1 MHNTL
6 KKRYPSIKTLCI
18 LIACLLPSWGWSQ
31 ETIVSGKVTDVNSGD
46 PIPYANVVFVG
57 TTIGVTTDFEG
68 TYALRTQTPTDSIVV
83 SYIGYKP
90 KKKSV
95 QKGIEQVI
103 NFQVEEDIT
112 RLQEVVF
119 VAGENPAY
127 EILRN
132 VVKNKKTNDKRKLTA
147 YEYDTYTKIE
157 IDVDNIT
164 DKFRQRKV
172 IQKITQVLD
181 SIDVIAGEDG
191 KPILPVLITESVSKI
206 YYRDNPKLRYE
217 NILKSKING
226 LGVED
231 GAMVTQFVG
240 SSFQEYNFYQNWLN
254 IVSKDFVSPIA
265 DGWRLYYEYDLVDSL
280 YLGDEF
286 CYRLDFFPKSPQDL
300 AFTGSMW
307 ITRDDYALKQIDAS
321 VGKEANLNFIEKI
334 KIQQE
339 LAPIEGGAWLP
350 VKNRVL
356 IDVGE
361 LTKVSAG
368 MLAKF
373 YTSNKNFVINK
384 PYQASFYQQPIIMAE
399 DARMNEQE
407 KFWDSLRHEPL
418 SETEKSV
425 YKMID
430 TLTQIPVVRTYTDIV
445 KIFVNGYYKVG
456 KVDVGPYVSM
466 LAINNIEGV
475 RIQPGFKT
483 NISFSNKWVLGAQ
496 VGYGFGDKRMK
507 YTAYVQRILSRQR
520 WTTLSL
526 RATSDLGRV
535 GIDEESAGDNF
546 LLSASQRF
554 GVFRRGYYTHAVRAE
569 FKRELFKGFTQ
580 RVGFRYFTFD
590 PTFNFA
596 YYDNPDD
603 IVNSQV
609 RQSFASSEL
618 ILESRYARDELFI
631 QSDNDR
637 YSLGTTKWPVITV
650 RYIRGFKGI
659 LDSNFDYHKVRLSL
673 YKRIRFGPLGTGYVN
688 LAGESVFTTL
698 PYPLLGLHLG
708 NQSPIYTSVTYNLMN
723 YGEFISDRY
732 ATLQYQHHFE
742 GFLLNRIPLMR
753 KLKWRLVGT
762 ANIIYG
768 SISQANLDINSPIT
782 PDGEPTLPFGYFDNR
797 PYVELGYGVENIFK
811 FLRIDFVHRLTYL
824 NNPDVRKFGILLGF
838 QFDL

>member
-1 MHNTL
+1 VTSIL
-6 KKRYPSIKTLCI
+6 KIRHLLIKPYCI
-18 LIACLLPSWGWSQ
+18 LILFFLPHWVWSQ
-31 ETIVSGKVTDVNSGD
+31 ETIVTGKVTDANTGD
-46 PIPYANVVFVG
+46 PIPYANVVFLG
-57 TTIGVTTDFEG
+57 TQIGVTTDFEG
-68 TYALRTQTPTDSIVV
+68 YYMLQTQTPTDSIVV
-83 SYIGYKP
+83 SYIGYKV
-90 KKKSV
+90 KKKPV
-95 QKGIEQVI
+95 IRGVKQVI
-103 NFQVEEDIT
+103 NYQIEEDIT
-112 RLQEVVF
+112 KLQEVVF
-119 VAGENPAY
+119 LAGENPAY
-127 EILRN
+127 EILRR
-132 VVKNKKTNDKRKLTA
+132 VVKNKKSNDKRKLVA

-164 DKFRQRKV
+164 EKFRQRKV
-172 IQKITQVLD
+172 IKQITQVLD
-181 SIDVIAGEDG
+181 SIDIIAGEDG
-191 KPILPVLITESVSKI
+191 KPILPILITESVSKV
-206 YYRDNPKLRYE
+206 YYRDNPSLRYE
-217 NILKSKING
+217 NILRSKING

-231 GAMVTQFVG
+231 GGMVTQFVG

-265 DGWRLYYEYDLVDSL
+265 DGWRLYYEYDLMDSL
-280 YLGDEF
+280 YLGDTY

-321 VGKEANLNFIEKI
+321 VGKQANLNFIEKI

-339 LAPIEGGAWLP
+339 LAPTEGGAWLP

-361 LTKVSAG
+361 LTNTSAG

-384 PYQASFYQQPIIMAE
+384 PYEPSFYQQPIIMAE
-399 DARMNEQE
+399 DARMNEQD

-445 KIFVNGYYKVG
+445 KIFVNGYYKMG
-456 KVDVGPYVSM
+456 KIDVGPYVSM

-483 NISFSNKWVLGAQ
+483 NINFSDKWVLGGQ
-496 VGYGFGDKRMK
+496 LGYGFGDNQMK
-507 YTAYVQRILSRQR
+507 YTAFVQRILSRHR
-520 WTTLSL
+520 WTTLSV

-535 GIDEESAGDNF
+535 GVDEETAGDNF
-546 LLSASQRF
+546 LVLASQRF
-554 GVFRRGYYTHAVRAE
+554 GIFRRGYYTNAVRVV
-569 FKRELFKGFTQ
+569 FRRELFKGFTQ

-603 IVNSQV
+603 IANSQI

-618 ILESRYARDELFI
+618 ILETRYARDELFI

-637 YSLGTTKWPVITV
+637 YSLGTTRWPVITV
-650 RYIRGFKGI
+650 RYIKGFKGM
-659 LDSNFDYHKVRLSL
+659 LNSNFDYHKLRLSV
-673 YKRIRFGPLGTGYVN
+673 YKRIRFGPLGTGYLN
-688 LAGESVFTTL
+688 LAGEYVFTTL

-708 NQSPIYTSVTYNLMN
+708 NQSPIYTSVTYNQMN

-742 GFLLNRIPLMR
+742 GFLFNRIPLMR

-762 ANIIYG
+762 ANVIYG
-768 SISQANLDINSPIT
+768 SISKANIDINSPLT

-811 FLRIDFVHRLTYL
+811 FLRVDFVHRLTYL
-824 NNPDVRKFGILLGF
+824 NNPDVRKFGILFSF

>member
-1 MHNTL
+1 MTSIL
-6 KKRYPSIKTLCI
+6 KIRHLLIKPYCI
-18 LIACLLPSWGWSQ
+18 LILFFLPHWVWSQ
-31 ETIVSGKVTDVNSGD
+31 ETIVTGKVTDANTGD
-46 PIPYANVVFVG
+46 PIPYANVVFLG
-57 TTIGVTTDFEG
+57 TQIGVTTDFEG
-68 TYALRTQTPTDSIVV
+68 YYMLQTQTPTDSIVV
-83 SYIGYKP
+83 SYIGYKV
-90 KKKSV
+90 KKKPV
-95 QKGIEQVI
+95 IRGIKQVI
-103 NFQVEEDIT
+103 NYQIEEDIT
-112 RLQEVVF
+112 KLQEVVF
-119 VAGENPAY
+119 LAGENPAY
-127 EILRN
+127 EILRR
-132 VVKNKKTNDKRKLTA
+132 VVKNKKSNDKRKLVA

-164 DKFRQRKV
+164 EKFRQRKV
-172 IQKITQVLD
+172 IKQITQVLD
-181 SIDVIAGEDG
+181 SIDIIAGEDG
-191 KPILPVLITESVSKI
+191 KPILPILITESVSKV
-206 YYRDNPKLRYE
+206 YYRDNPSLRYE
-217 NILKSKING
+217 NILRSKING

-231 GAMVTQFVG
+231 GGMVTQFVG

-265 DGWRLYYEYDLVDSL
+265 DGWRLYYEYDLMDSL
-280 YLGDEF
+280 YLGDTY

-321 VGKEANLNFIEKI
+321 VGKQANLNFIEKI

-339 LAPIEGGAWLP
+339 LAPTEGGAWLP

-361 LTKVSAG
+361 LTNTSAG

-384 PYQASFYQQPIIMAE
+384 PYEPSFYQQPIIMAE
-399 DARMNEQE
+399 DARMNEQD

-445 KIFVNGYYKVG
+445 KIFVNGYYKMG
-456 KVDVGPYVSM
+456 KIDVGPYVSM

-483 NISFSNKWVLGAQ
+483 NINFSDKWVLGGQ
-496 VGYGFGDKRMK
+496 LGYGFGDNQMK
-507 YTAYVQRILSRQR
+507 YTAFVQRILSRHR
-520 WTTLSL
+520 WTTLSV

-535 GIDEESAGDNF
+535 GVDEETAGDNF
-546 LLSASQRF
+546 LVLASQRF
-554 GVFRRGYYTHAVRAE
+554 GIFRRGYYTNAVRVV
-569 FKRELFKGFTQ
+569 FRRELFKGFTQ

-603 IVNSQV
+603 IANSQI

-618 ILESRYARDELFI
+618 ILETRYARDELFI

-637 YSLGTTKWPVITV
+637 YSLGTTRWPVITV
-650 RYIRGFKGI
+650 RYIKGFKGM
-659 LDSNFDYHKVRLSL
+659 LNSNFDYHKLRLSV
-673 YKRIRFGPLGTGYVN
+673 YKRIRFGPLGTGYLN
-688 LAGESVFTTL
+688 LAGEYVFTTL

-708 NQSPIYTSVTYNLMN
+708 NQSPIYTSVTYNQMN

-742 GFLLNRIPLMR
+742 GFLFNRIPLMR

-762 ANIIYG
+762 ANVIYG
-768 SISQANLDINSPIT
+768 SISKANIDINSPLT

-811 FLRIDFVHRLTYL
+811 FLRVDFVHRLTYL
-824 NNPDVRKFGILLGF
+824 NNPDVRKFGILFSF